1 MTTDQRLDRI
11 ERILILYFNAGR
23 RQRKGVREAD
33 EKINILINAQIKNE
47 DGFRQLKERLDQTDR
62 QMQETD
68 RRMRETERKWNEK
81 WNETVRELHEVAA
94 LFRKTDERINSLDEA
109 QNRTDRRLNELS
121 DRS

>member
-1 MTTDQRLDRI
+1 MTSDQRLDRI

-23 RQRKGVREAD
+23 RQRKRVREDD

-68 RRMRETERKWNEK
+68 RRMRETDRKWNEK
-81 WNETVRELHEVAA
+81 WNETVRELQAVAA
-94 LFRKTDERINSLDEA
+94 LFRKTDERINRLDEA
-109 QNRTDRRLNELS
+109 QKHTGR
-121 DRS
+121 